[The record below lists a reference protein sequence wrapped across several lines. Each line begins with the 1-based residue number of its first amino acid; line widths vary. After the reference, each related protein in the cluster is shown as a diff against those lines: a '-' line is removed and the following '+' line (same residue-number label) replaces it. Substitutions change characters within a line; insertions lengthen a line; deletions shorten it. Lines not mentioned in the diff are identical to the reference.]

1 MSMEELRGQYIIE
14 YSYRLMIE
22 EQFSDYTMDK
32 IIYGRYNVLKHCYDE
47 SVCVLRHK
55 INHIRIRIEYKSL
68 VDYYNWREE
77 FKKHRKAILKVNNS
91 IISHNIFDF
100 HYSNR
105 NGKRDVSKDMI
116 KNINSYIQEN
126 IVWN

>member
-14 YSYRLMIE
+14 YSFRLMVE
-22 EQFSDYTMDK
+22 EQFKDYTMDK
-32 IIYGRYNVLKHCYDE
+32 IIYGRYNLATNSYDE

-55 INHIRIRIEYKSL
+55 INHIRIKIDHKSL
-68 VDYYNWREE
+68 VDYYYWRGE

-100 HYSNR
+100 HNGTR
-105 NGKRDVSKDMI
+105 NVSKEMI
-116 KNINSYIQEN
+116 KTINSYIQEN
-126 IVWN
+126 VLWN